1 MTNAELVR
9 EFHQACGV
17 PVRDTPGLI
26 PPRQMRLRRRLL
38 REETREARR
47 AMRRGSLPEI
57 AKELADGLIVF
68 YGAALEYGIP
78 IDAVVAEV
86 HRSNMTKAGA
96 AKRRDGKVLK
106 GANYQPPDLA
116 PLLGGG
122 R

>member
-1 MTNAELVR
+1 VTNLELVR
-9 EFHQACGV
+9 EFHQACGI

-26 PPRQMRLRRRLL
+26 PDDRARLRRRLIL
-38 REETREARR
+38 EEQKEARI
-47 AMRRGSLPEI
+47 AMVEGDLPAI
-57 AKELADGLIVF
+57 AKELADLLVVT

-78 IDAVVAEV
+78 IDAVMAEV
-86 HRSNMTKAGA
+86 HRSNMTKAGGPT
-96 AKRRDGKVLK
+96 RGDGKVLK